1 MSGAASEPSLIYL
14 LACVAGVRKERG
26 RGRGRELDHETTR
39 SRALKFPLPPS
50 PSPFNAC
57 HAGYLFADI
66 VVSCSIPCPLSLPMQ
81 NALKQVGSP

>member
-14 LACVAGVRKERG
+14 LACMAGVRKERG
-26 RGRGRELDHETTR
+26 RGRKLDHETTR
-39 SRALKFPLPPS
+39 SCALKFPLPPS

-66 VVSCSIPCPLSLPMQ
+66 VVSCSIPCPLPLPMQ